1 MCPLNIK
8 CFHSLY
14 VLSFFLSESRLK
26 TKKSHLFR
34 CCDCIGKKEMGI
46 NGTPIWKM
54 YILLHLRRNSFVPLY
69 CPVWYQLSVIGSI
82 AHLITG
88 GETEQQAIHR
98 AWHRDPL
105 LPLNPAY
112 NSSIKFLYFPHL
124 KNGDENM

>member
-26 TKKSHLFR
+26 TKSHLFR
-34 CCDCIGKKEMGI
+34 CCDCTGKEEMGK

-54 YILLHLRRNSFVPLY
+54 YIHTFASKQEIHLY
-69 CPVWYQLSVIGSI
+69 LSIALFGINALSQAI

-88 GETEQQAIHR
+88 GETEQQAIRR

-105 LPLNPAY
+105 LP
-112 NSSIKFLYFPHL
+112 
-124 KNGDENM
+124 